1 MYKMDNKERDKLDGS
16 VKDMIIRDYEAMLS
30 NRKLNNRIMYNLY
43 MNVLKINDIMNKNM
57 INTKPD
63 NSLTK

>member
-1 MYKMDNKERDKLDGS
+1 MNIEERDKLDES
-16 VKDMIIRDYEAMLS
+16 IKDTIIRDYEAMLS

-43 MNVLKINDIMNKNM
+43 MNVLKITDKMNKAM

>member
-1 MYKMDNKERDKLDGS
+1 MNIEERDKLDES
-16 VKDMIIRDYEAMLS
+16 IKDMIIRDYEAMLS

>member
-1 MYKMDNKERDKLDGS
+1 MNIEERDKLDGS
-16 VKDMIIRDYEAMLS
+16 VKDMIIRDYEEMLS

-43 MNVLKINDIMNKNM
+43 MNVLKITDKMNKAM

>member
-1 MYKMDNKERDKLDGS
+1 MDNKERDKLDGS
-16 VKDMIIRDYEAMLS
+16 VKDMIIRDYEEMLS

>member
-1 MYKMDNKERDKLDGS
+1 MNKMNIEERDKLDES
-16 VKDMIIRDYEAMLS
+16 IKDMIIRDYEAMLS

>member
-1 MYKMDNKERDKLDGS
+1 MNIEERDKLDGS

-43 MNVLKINDIMNKNM
+43 MNVLKITDKMNKAM

>member
-1 MYKMDNKERDKLDGS
+1 MNIEERDKLDES
-16 VKDMIIRDYEAMLS
+16 IKDMIIRDYEEMLS

>member
-16 VKDMIIRDYEAMLS
+16 VKDMIIRDYEEMLS

>member
-1 MYKMDNKERDKLDGS
+1 MNIEERDKLDES
-16 VKDMIIRDYEAMLS
+16 IKDMIIRDYEDMLS

-43 MNVLKINDIMNKNM
+43 MSVLKINDRMNKRI
-57 INTKPD
+57 INSKAT

>member
-1 MYKMDNKERDKLDGS
+1 MNKMNIEERDKLDGS

>member
-1 MYKMDNKERDKLDGS
+1 MDNKKRDKLDES
-16 VKDMIIRDYEAMLS
+16 IKDMIIRDYEGMLS

-43 MNVLKINDIMNKNM
+43 MSVLKINDRMKKSI
-57 INTKPD
+57 INSKAT

>member
-43 MNVLKINDIMNKNM
+43 MNVLKITDKMNKAM
-57 INTKPD
+57 INTKTT

>member
-1 MYKMDNKERDKLDGS
+1 MNIEERDKLDGS
-16 VKDMIIRDYEAMLS
+16 VKDMIIRDYEDMLS

-57 INTKPD
+57 INTKTT

>member
-1 MYKMDNKERDKLDGS
+1 MNKMNIEERDKLDES
-16 VKDMIIRDYEAMLS
+16 IKDMIIRDYEDMLS

-43 MNVLKINDIMNKNM
+43 MNVLKITDKMNKAM

>member
-1 MYKMDNKERDKLDGS
+1 MDNKERDKLDGS